1 MIKMN
6 KRQKKKIEDKLLIR
20 LRKLHP
26 GKGDFIFVEFDPDK
40 IDVDIVLKYFDIMA
54 DAFDNIANFAMVPN
68 GITIKNMDRD
78 RILKYIEKLKEL
90 IENER

>member
-1 MIKMN
+1 MN
-6 KRQKKKIEDKLLIR
+6 KRQKKKVEDKLLFR

-40 IDVDIVLKYFDIMA
+40 IDTDLVLKYFDIMA
-54 DAFDNIANFAMVPN
+54 DAFDNIVNFAMVPN
-68 GITIKNMDRD
+68 GITIKSMDRD

-90 IENER
+90 IEDE

>member
-1 MIKMN
+1 MN
-6 KRQKKKIEDKLLIR
+6 KRQKKKVEDKLLIR

-40 IDVDIVLKYFDIMA
+40 IDIDIVLKYFDAISN
-54 DAFDNIANFAMVPN
+54 AFNNIANFAMVPD
-68 GITIKNMDRD
+68 GITIKNMNRD

-90 IENER
+90 IDNER

>member
-1 MIKMN
+1 MN
-6 KRQKKKIEDKLLIR
+6 KRQRKKVEDKLLIR

-26 GKGDFIFVEFDPDK
+26 GKGDFIFVEFE
-40 IDVDIVLKYFDIMA
+40 IDIDIVLKYFDAISN
-54 DAFDNIANFAMVPN
+54 AFNNIANFAMVPD
-68 GITIKNMDRD
+68 GITIKNMNRD

>member
-1 MIKMN
+1 MN
-6 KRQKKKIEDKLLIR
+6 KRQRKKVEDKLLIR

-26 GKGDFIFVEFDPDK
+26 SKGDFIFVEFDPDK
-40 IDVDIVLKYFDIMA
+40 IDIDIVLKYFDAISN
-54 DAFDNIANFAMVPN
+54 AFNNIANFAMVPD
-68 GITIKNMDRD
+68 GITIKNMNRD

>member
-1 MIKMN
+1 MN
-6 KRQKKKIEDKLLIR
+6 KRQKKKVEDKLLFR

-40 IDVDIVLKYFDIMA
+40 IDTDLVLKYFDIMA
-54 DAFDNIANFAMVPN
+54 DAFDNIVNFAMVPN
-68 GITIKNMDRD
+68 GITIKSMDRE

-90 IENER
+90 IEDE

>member
-1 MIKMN
+1 MN
-6 KRQKKKIEDKLLIR
+6 KRQKKKLENKLLFR

-26 GKGDFIFVEFDPDK
+26 GNGDFIFVEFDPDK
-40 IDVDIVLKYFDIMA
+40 IDVDLVLKYFNIMA

-68 GITIKNMDRD
+68 GITIKSMDRE

-90 IENER
+90 IEDE